1 MTQVRGM
8 SQAAAPSEWRTA
20 TRVAFRFCFLYFSL
34 YTLTGQILGG
44 VFVYP
49 GLMPAFGTLWPL
61 RDITLWAAANLFGAT
76 TPINY
81 VGNSGDTIFH
91 WVQTALLLAVAAVGA
106 AVWSAIDGRRRDY
119 ATLHKWCRLYL
130 RFGLAAQMFYYGTAK
145 IIPTQFPP
153 PALVTLVRPV
163 GDLSL
168 TDLLWVFVGAST
180 PYQMVTGWA
189 EMLAGV
195 LLIVP
200 HTATLG
206 ALIALAD
213 LVQVFV
219 LNMTYDFGLKQI
231 SLHLILITLFLL
243 APDFQRLA
251 NVLVLGRPADA
262 SREPVLFST
271 LRANRVALAA
281 QIAFG
286 LLLIV
291 MFTNLSLRFYVAD
304 GGTGAPRSPLYGIW
318 QVERLA
324 IDGEV
329 RVPLLNDYDRR
340 WRRVIFDFTGR
351 MFFQRWD
358 DSYAG
363 YGVSIDE
370 GRRMLSLTKGR
381 SRTWSSTFVYDRPAP
396 DRLILEGEMDGYR
409 IRAELQLLERDTFRL
424 LNSGF
429 RWVRPPDGAGG

>member
-1 MTQVRGM
+1 M
-8 SQAAAPSEWRTA
+8 SEAAPSEWRTA
-20 TRVAFRFCFLYFSL
+20 TRVAFRFCFVYFSL
-34 YTLTGQILGG
+34 YTVAGQIFGG

-49 GLMPAFGTLWPL
+49 GLTPALGTLWPL
-61 RDITLWAAANLFGAT
+61 RDVTLWAAENLFGAT
-76 TPINY
+76 PPINY
-81 VGNSGDTIFH
+81 IGNSGDTIFH
-91 WVQTALLLAVAAVGA
+91 WVQTSLLLAVAAVGA
-106 AVWSAIDGRRRDY
+106 AVWSAVDGRRRDY
-119 ATLHKWCRLYL
+119 ATLHKWFRLYL

-213 LVQVFV
+213 LVQVLI

-231 SLHLILITLFLL
+231 SFHLILIALFLL
-243 APDFQRLA
+243 TPDFRRLV

-262 SREPVLFST
+262 SRERVLFST
-271 LRANRVALAA
+271 RRANRVALAA
-281 QIAFG
+281 QIVFG
-286 LLLIV
+286 VLLIV

-318 QVERLA
+318 DVEQLA

-329 RVPLLNDYDRR
+329 RLPLLNDYDRR
-340 WRRVIFDFTGR
+340 WRRVIFDFTDR

-363 YGVSIDE
+363 YGVSVDE
-370 GRRMLSLTKGR
+370 GRQTLALTKGR
-381 SRTWSSTFVYDRPAP
+381 SKTWSSTLAYDRPAP

-409 IRAELQLLERDTFRL
+409 IRAELQLVGRDTFRL

>member
-1 MTQVRGM
+1 M
-8 SQAAAPSEWRTA
+8 SQAAAPSEWRNA

-34 YTLTGQILGG
+34 YTLAGQILGG

-49 GLMPAFGTLWPL
+49 GLMPPFGTLWPL
-61 RDITLWAAANLFGAT
+61 RDTTLWAAENLFGAT

-106 AVWSAIDGRRRDY
+106 AVWSAIAGSRRDY
-119 ATLHKWCRLYL
+119 ATLHKWFRLYL

-213 LVQVFV
+213 LVQVLV

-243 APDFQRLA
+243 APDFRRLA

-262 SREPVLFST
+262 SREPVLLST
-271 LRANRVALAA
+271 RRANRVALAA

-318 QVERLA
+318 DVERLA

-329 RVPLLNDYDRR
+329 RLPLLNDYDRR
-340 WRRVIFDFTGR
+340 WRRVIFDFSDR

-370 GRRMLSLTKGR
+370 GRRMLALTKGR
-381 SRTWSSTFVYDRPAP
+381 SKTWSSTFAYDRPAP

-429 RWVRPPDGAGG
+429 RWVRPPDAAGG

>member
-1 MTQVRGM
+1 M
-8 SQAAAPSEWRTA
+8 SAAAPPPSQWRRSTRA
-20 TRVAFRFCFLYFSL
+20 TFRFCLLYFSL
-34 YTLTGQILGG
+34 YTLAGQIFGG
-44 VFVYP
+44 VFVSP
-49 GLMPAFGTLWPL
+49 GLVPALGTLWPL
-61 RDITLWAAANLFGAT
+61 RDLTLWTAENVFGAT
-76 TPINY
+76 PPINFA
-81 VGNSGDTIFH
+81 GNSGDTLFH
-91 WVQTALLLAVAAVGA
+91 WVQTGLLLALATAGTA
-106 AVWSAIDGRRRDY
+106 IWSALDVRRSNY
-119 ATLHKWCRLYL
+119 ETLHRWFRLYL
-130 RFGLAAQMFYYGTAK
+130 RFALAAQMFYYGTAK

-180 PYQMVTGWA
+180 PYQMFTGWA

-213 LVQVFV
+213 LIQVFI

-231 SLHLILITLFLL
+231 SLHLILIALFLL
-243 APDFQRLA
+243 APDFRRLA

-262 SREPVLFST
+262 SREPALFST
-271 LRANRVALAA
+271 QRSNRAALAA

-286 LLLIV
+286 LFLIV
-291 MFTNLSLRFYVAD
+291 MFMNLSLRFYVAD

-318 QVERLA
+318 EVEQLA

-329 RVPLLNDYDRR
+329 RLPFLNDYDRR
-340 WRRVIFDFTGR
+340 WRRVIFDFTDR

-370 GRRMLSLTKGR
+370 GRQMLALTKGR
-381 SRTWSSTFVYDRPAP
+381 SKTWSATFAYERPAP

>member
-1 MTQVRGM
+1 M

-34 YTLTGQILGG
+34 YTLAGQILGG

-49 GLMPAFGTLWPL
+49 GLMPAFGTFWPL
-61 RDITLWAAANLFGAT
+61 RDITLWAAENLFGAI
-76 TPINY
+76 TPISY

-119 ATLHKWCRLYL
+119 ATLHKWFRLYL

-213 LVQVFV
+213 LVQVLV

-231 SLHLILITLFLL
+231 SFHLILIALFLL
-243 APDFQRLA
+243 TPDFQRLA

-281 QIAFG
+281 QVAFG

-318 QVERLA
+318 EVERLA

-329 RVPLLNDYDRR
+329 RLPLLNDYDRR
-340 WRRVIFDFTGR
+340 WRRVIFDFTDR

-370 GRRMLSLTKGR
+370 GRRMLALTKGR
-381 SRTWSSTFVYDRPAP
+381 SKTWSSTFAYDRPAP
-396 DRLILEGEMDGYR
+396 DRLILDGEMDGYR

-429 RWVRPPDGAGG
+429 RWVRPPDVAGG